1 MFNAIHP
8 ITAKKILVAGGAG
21 YIGSHV
27 VLDLIES
34 GYEVVVVDDLSN
46 SNRESLRRVE
56 TLTGRSVSFYRVDIR
71 NETVLARVFQR
82 ESPID
87 AVMHFAGLKAVG
99 ESKQQPLKY
108 FDVNLIGTIRLLQVM
123 ETFECHNLIFSSS
136 ATVYGS
142 SPPPY
147 RESSPTGVGISNP
160 YGRTKSMIED
170 MLWDMAQ
177 VPNSKWTFVSL
188 RYFNPIG
195 AHASGLLGEDPHGI
209 PNNLMPYVAQVCV
222 GRLKYLTVF
231 GDDYD
236 TPDGTGVRDYIHVVD
251 LAKGHVAAL
260 NKIEKL
266 QGFKVYNL
274 GSGHGHSVLEVVH
287 AMGRAT
293 GNPVPYKIGS
303 RRPGD
308 LAVFFAVPDK
318 ARSDLG
324 WTAEKTLDDMCVDT
338 WRWQKNNPNGYE
350 DETQVP
356 FFFE

>member
-1 MFNAIHP
+1 MVVHHIATLFGWLLMFNAIHP

-195 AHASGLLGEDPHGI
+195 AHASRLLVEDPHDI

-222 GRLKYLTVF
+222 GRLKYLT
-231 GDDYD
+231 
-236 TPDGTGVRDYIHVVD
+236 TSDGTGARDYIHVVD
-251 LAKGHVAAL
+251 LTTGRVAAL

-308 LAVFFAVPDK
+308 LAVFFAVPGK
-318 ARSDLG
+318 TRSELC
-324 WTAEKTLDDMCVDT
+324 WTAKKLWTICS
-338 WRWQKNNPNGYE
+338 WIHE
-350 DETQVP
+350 DGFRTVEHAP
-356 FFFE
+356 